1 MEQVS
6 LTIEGRTA
14 RVALDRPERHNA
26 LTSAML
32 GSLVEACS
40 TISDSGADVVVLS
53 AAGDDFSVGFDL
65 EEIASGESDGAEMG
79 GRAVESLLD
88 LEAITVARLSG
99 WVVGGGAALAAA
111 CDLRVG
117 DPTVRIRIPEV
128 PLGIPLGWGAV
139 PLLVAELGPALTRD
153 LVMTGRD
160 MDAGEATGRG
170 FLNRLAPAGGLG
182 EEIETLVGRLLEVPA
197 GPLRATKVQVAEA
210 AAILR
215 TAEADRRRLLEA
227 VRSPDFLRVFERYRD
242 GLDRGT

>member
-1 MEQVS
+1 MDQVS
-6 LTIEGRTA
+6 LTVEGRTA
-14 RVALDRPERHNA
+14 FLILDRPERRNA
-26 LTSAML
+26 LTSGML
-32 GSLVEACS
+32 GSMVEACS

-53 AAGDDFSVGFDL
+53 GAGDDFSVGFDL
-65 EEIASGESDGAEMG
+65 EEIASGESDGAGLG

-128 PLGIPLGWGAV
+128 RLGIPLGWGAV
-139 PLLVAELGPALTRD
+139 PLLVAELGPAVTRD

-160 MDAGEATGRG
+160 MDAGEAAGLG
-170 FLNRLAPAGGLG
+170 FLNRLVAGGGLD
-182 EEIETLVGRLLEVPA
+182 EEVDALVGRLLEVPA
-197 GPLRATKVQVAEA
+197 GPLRTTKAQVAEA

-227 VRSPDFLRVFERYRD
+227 VRSPEFLHVFRRYRE
-242 GLDRGT
+242 GLDRRT